1 MKNTMPYVNHDSS
14 QPASAEAGAR
24 SRKAQGGAQAGSLIS
39 HRIRIVAIVNADS
52 ATAALPPD
60 FEAQGEEHLLRGMER
75 LGRRGIPVGCRGGG
89 CGVCKVQVL
98 AGDYRTI
105 KMSRDCVS
113 SAEEAQGYALACRLY
128 AESDLDI
135 RVVGQM
141 SRAFNRTGLGPSADR
156 DPVSAG
162 NPPAFDMSW
171 RK

>member
-1 MKNTMPYVNHDSS
+1 M
-14 QPASAEAGAR
+14 
-24 SRKAQGGAQAGSLIS
+24 S
-39 HRIRIVAIVNADS
+39 HRIRIVEVAN
-52 ATAALPPD
+52 AALAVGQSG
-60 FEAQGEEHLLRGMER
+60 FEAQPDEHLLRGMER
-75 LGRRGIPVGCRGGG
+75 LGRKGIPVGCRGGG

-113 SAEEAQGYALACRLY
+113 RLEEQQGYALACRVY

-135 RVVGQM
+135 RVVGKM
-141 SRAFNRTGLGPSADR
+141 SRAFNRTEQGSTTGR
-156 DPVSAG
+156 DSVSAG